1 MAEKK
6 TALITGAYGGLGT
19 CFVDI
24 HAGKGGDLLNYYHIS
39 VEEALRKAG
48 LPGDVFRHKTPA
60 MKEEDYYKDQWSLK

>member
-1 MAEKK
+1 M
-6 TALITGAYGGLGT
+6 
-19 CFVDI
+19 DI

-48 LPGDVFRHKTPA
+48 LPGDVFRHKTPV